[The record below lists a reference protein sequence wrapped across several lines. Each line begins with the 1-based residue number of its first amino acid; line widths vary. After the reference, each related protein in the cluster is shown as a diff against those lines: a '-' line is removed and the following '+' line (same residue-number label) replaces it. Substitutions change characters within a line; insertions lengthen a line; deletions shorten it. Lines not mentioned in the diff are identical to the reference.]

1 MRYSSLSDKGRR
13 PNNEDVVFTRFDP
26 HYPLIAAVSDGMGGH
41 AAGEVAS
48 RISIEALDM
57 WTRELADAPQNV
69 LVDAFFNA
77 NAQVISAADADKQ
90 LRGMGATLVAAI
102 FYHDH
107 FITANIGDS
116 RLYLVSS
123 DEIRQVTFDHSYVQE
138 LVRRGF
144 LTAEEAWTH
153 PRKNVITRCI
163 GTETAFEPDVF
174 YTRWKPKDLVILCSD
189 GLCDVLR
196 EQDILA
202 LVQQNPDDLDA
213 LCHALVDAAYEK
225 GSADNISLVLVRNE
239 GGVEL

>member
-1 MRYSSLSDKGRR
+1 MRYSSLSEKGRR

-26 HYPLIAAVSDGMGGH
+26 RYPLIAAVSDGMGGH

-57 WTRELADAPQNV
+57 WTRELVDAPQNV

-77 NAQVISAADADKQ
+77 NAQVMAAAEADRK

-116 RLYLVSS
+116 RLYLVSNG
-123 DEIRQVTFDHSYVQE
+123 EIRQVTFDHSYVQE

-144 LTAEEAWTH
+144 LTAEEARRH
-153 PRKNVITRCI
+153 PKKNVITRCI
-163 GTETAFEPDVF
+163 GTESSFEPDVF
-174 YTRWKPKDLVILCSD
+174 YTRWDPRDLVILCSD

-196 EQDILA
+196 DEDMLA
-202 LVQQNPDDLDA
+202 LVNQQEDLDA
-213 LCHALVDAAYEK
+213 LCRALFDAASEK

>member
-1 MRYSSLSDKGRR
+1 MRYSSLSEKGRR

-26 HYPLIAAVSDGMGGH
+26 RYPLIAAVSDGMGGH

-57 WTRELADAPQNV
+57 WTRELVDAPQNV

-77 NAQVISAADADKQ
+77 NAQVMAAAEADRK

-116 RLYLVSS
+116 RLYLVSNG
-123 DEIRQVTFDHSYVQE
+123 EIRQVTFDHSYVQE

-144 LTAEEAWTH
+144 LTAEEARRH
-153 PRKNVITRCI
+153 PKKNVITRCI
-163 GTETAFEPDVF
+163 GTESSFEPDVF
-174 YTRWKPKDLVILCSD
+174 YTRWDPRDLVILCSD

-196 EQDILA
+196 DEDMLA
-202 LVQQNPDDLDA
+202 LVKQQEDLDA
-213 LCHALVDAAYEK
+213 LCRALFDAASEK

>member
-1 MRYSSLSDKGRR
+1 M
-13 PNNEDVVFTRFDP
+13 FTRFDP
-26 HYPLIAAVSDGMGGH
+26 RYPLIAAVSDGMGGH

-57 WTRELADAPQNV
+57 WTRELVDAPQNV

-77 NAQVISAADADKQ
+77 NAQVLTASEGDSYLK
-90 LRGMGATLVAAI
+90 GMGATLVAAI

-123 DEIRQVTFDHSYVQE
+123 GEIRQVTFDHSYVQE

-144 LTAEEAWTH
+144 LTAEEARNH

-163 GTETAFEPDVF
+163 GTESSFEPDVF
-174 YTRWKPKDLVILCSD
+174 YTRWNPKDLVILCSD

-196 EQDILA
+196 EEDMLA
-202 LVQQNPDDLDA
+202 LVKQEPDLDA
-213 LCHALVDAAYEK
+213 LCRTMVQAAYDK

>member
-1 MRYSSLSDKGRR
+1 MRYSSFSEKGRR

-26 HYPLIAAVSDGMGGH
+26 RFPLIAAVSDGMGGH

-48 RISIEALDM
+48 RISIDALDT
-57 WTRELADAPQNV
+57 WTRELCDAPQNV

-77 NAQVISAADADKQ
+77 NAQVVSASENNSK

-116 RLYLVSS
+116 RLYHVSRN
-123 DEIRQVTFDHSYVQE
+123 EIRQVTFDHSYVQE

-144 LTAEEAWTH
+144 LTAEEARNH
-153 PRKNVITRCI
+153 PKKNVITRCI
-163 GTETAFEPDVF
+163 GSESSFEPDVF
-174 YTRWKPKDLVILCSD
+174 YTRWNPKDLVILCSD
-189 GLCDVLR
+189 GLCDHLS
-196 EQDILA
+196 EEEILS
-202 LVQQNPDDLDA
+202 LVNQEADLDA
-213 LCHALVDAAYEK
+213 LCRLLAQTAFDK
-225 GSADNISLVLVRNE
+225 GSSDNISLVLVRNE

>member
-1 MRYSSLSDKGRR
+1 MRYSSLSEKGRR

-26 HYPLIAAVSDGMGGH
+26 RYPLIAAVSDGMGGH

-48 RISIEALDM
+48 RISIEALDT
-57 WTRELADAPQNV
+57 WTRELCDAPQNV

-77 NAQVISAADADKQ
+77 NAQVISAADNDRK
-90 LRGMGATLVAAI
+90 LKGMGATLVAAI

-123 DEIRQVTFDHSYVQE
+123 GEIRQVTFDHSYVQE
-138 LVRRGF
+138 LVRRGII
-144 LTAEEAWTH
+144 TAEEARNH

-163 GTETAFEPDVF
+163 GTESSFEPDVF
-174 YTRWKPKDLVILCSD
+174 YTRWNPKDLVILCSD
-189 GLCDVLR
+189 GLCDVLT
-196 EQDILA
+196 EADMLS
-202 LVQQNPDDLDA
+202 LVKQENDLDA
-213 LCHALVDAAYEK
+213 LCHVMAEEAYRR
-225 GSADNISLVLVRNE
+225 GSTDNISMVLVRNE